1 MSGQFTDQG
10 FDPFSSKTFSGMAQ
24 TDPGVQHDDQDVE
37 EQGNTIT
44 GGYTYPGDDLP
55 ANFARQQQS
64 HMYGDE
70 ASDEFQGSEEGVRG
84 RNDDVSNPFTDEHG
98 DMGMPSGGYGD
109 ERPIMGYNPFLNEQD
124 RCRADGHEAIEEPY
138 EQGEDTYQQNAG
150 QDENHDE
157 SLVGHVSLEEAQY
170 YRDQEQE
177 DANRYQEENE
187 YQGEHED
194 DQVNKQDYKEQENQH
209 YEDKE
214 DLHYKD
220 KEDQHYEDKEYQ
232 HYEDKEY
239 QHYEDKEDQYYGDK
253 EYQHYEDKEDQHY
266 EDKEYQHYGDK
277 EDQHYEDKE
286 DQHYE
291 DKEDQH
297 YEDKEDQHYEDK
309 EDQLFEDKEDKHYEE
324 NVDEVEQEE
333 RQVNK
338 DEQEV
343 IPGYRKLEEDAD
355 DADLE
360 MDPVENIQEANFKD
374 KPVAVSCNL
383 YGDGSEPTILQ
394 SEIVDE
400 DKEYLADDTQDDT
413 RQCPEST
420 QGETFQGGEENVTEE
435 RFPETRAKFGEETF
449 DDEEEE
455 ELGLEVN
462 EVDMDQREGERD
474 YLETPT
480 TNVETD
486 AKRYSDVEDKGQ
498 EDSQDEQEDD
508 ELEQRE
514 DKFVQQELKPA
525 KQTDQDLGIVN
536 QAFSDDAEC
545 DDKIEKDLS
554 SGKEVLVEEN
564 EINPQTA
571 QNVEYIPTDV
581 DDTLDKEIEPMGP
594 EEDES
599 SEEDELT
606 TGEYTS
612 EKVLREDE
620 VLIKDHIETTEKGF
634 EPQYQDLDS
643 FSSHQEYRSFA
654 DNVSEVTSPDTVPQ
668 PLPSPPEPKDMSPF
682 DPNAP
687 SDSPSPCHE
696 NLGQHG
702 DTADENNTGD
712 FLAGEVEGETKFGVD
727 GTAITSTNTRNGT
740 FIHSE
745 DEEEEETEEGSQQL
759 DQGCVT
765 NTGNTETETS
775 VDDRSGEYAGHPMES
790 NDNALMSMSME
801 GSFYDDGGELIG
813 GEDRRAQENHYQ
825 DEDSYEQQSIQLSQ
839 QIQNCFSQPS
849 QEALGQQDTYTHVSS
864 AVNGDIDSILDA
876 PVTAPGL
883 QTPVTEHDSS
893 VDVTESKK
901 FHTNDYASH
910 LAEGT
915 EEAECPGESSI
926 DAVGISSPPD
936 ESTHNQEDLE
946 EALGSIQISEPAAQ
960 ETAEEP
966 SSSVDVVSPEPK
978 SDDALAA
985 AAAPA
990 AVAGFAAAAAAA
1002 AVSTTKTTSVKKSTS
1017 AKAGAKTSTTTTTT
1031 KAVKETKTTNGKP
1044 ASAKKIE
1051 VSTTTVTKTTSKKPT
1066 DSRPASAAT
1075 TEKKSPAKPA
1085 VSSPTKSA
1093 APKATGPL
1101 PSYAQPITPRKP
1113 REAKPS
1119 SPEEKKKTPTPRTPS
1134 ASARTPKTQS
1144 LTTTAS
1150 STTTTTITKTT
1161 VRTTSAAASTTT
1173 TSRTAQLARPKS
1185 SPTKLTN
1192 GTSGS
1197 HTLVDNN
1204 KSPTKKT
1211 ETKSGSGTVKVS
1223 AEKKEIKVTSKI
1235 DAGTKSTTP
1244 KSPTK
1249 PSTPKTPSA
1258 STPKTGEVKEGKEIK
1273 SKIGSLEKT
1282 NHTPGGGNVK
1292 ITTKKPDFTNVTSK
1306 IGSKDKIDHKPGGGN
1321 IKIET
1326 KKLKIEAKSKI
1337 GSLENATHKP
1347 AGGDKKI
1354 EVKKMEWNAKS
1365 KVGSLENA
1373 THVPGGGDKKI
1384 LSEKLEWKSGSR
1396 VGSLDNAKH
1405 EPGGG
1410 NVKIESRKLDFK
1422 EKASPKIGSLDSK
1435 KVSTSEE
1442 ALADEGEDPE
1452 TYLFE
1457 VDPVYPD
1464 IGEFLKTMKHSL
1476 KDIYDSMCE
1485 EMKMMVNM
1493 MRNKVDEIVLKKEG
1507 QIDQSDQMVSLAK
1520 GGIDTLMREQL
1531 PGQDCGYTNNGKGGV
1546 GD

>member
-1 MSGQFTDQG
+1 MADFEEEGAANLAPQKELDDNRYLEEPSLLSGQFTDQR

-24 TDPGVQHDDQDVE
+24 TDPGVQHDDQYVE

-70 ASDEFQGSEEGVRG
+70 ASDEVQGSDEGVRG
-84 RNDDVSNPFTDEHG
+84 RNDHVSNPFTDEHG

-124 RCRADGHEAIEEPY
+124 RCRADGHETIEEPY
-138 EQGEDTYQQNAG
+138 EQGEDTYQQNEQGEDTYQQNEQGEDTYQQNEQGEDTYQQNEQGEDTYQQNAG
-150 QDENHDE
+150 QNEDHDE
-157 SLVGHVSLEEAQY
+157 SPVGHVSLEEAQY

-177 DANRYQEENE
+177 DDNRYQEEKE

-194 DQVNKQDYKEQENQH
+194 DQVNKQNYKEQENQH

-214 DLHYKD
+214 YQHYED

-239 QHYEDKEDQYYGDK
+239 QHYEDKEDQ
-253 EYQHYEDKEDQHY
+253 HF
-266 EDKEYQHYGDK
+266 
-277 EDQHYEDKE
+277 EDKE

-297 YEDKEDQHYEDK
+297 YEDKEALHYKDKEDQLYEDKEAQHYEDKEDQHYEDK
-309 EDQLFEDKEDKHYEE
+309 EDQLYEDKEAQHYDDKKDQHYEDKEDQHYGDKEDQHYEE
-324 NVDEVEQEE
+324 NVDEVEQEA

-383 YGDGSEPTILQ
+383 YGDVGEPALQ
-394 SEIVDE
+394 HSEIVDQ
-400 DKEYLADDTQDDT
+400 DKDYLADDTPDDT
-413 RQCPEST
+413 RQFPEST
-420 QGETFQGGEENVTEE
+420 REGGETFQGGEENETEE
-435 RFPETRAKFGEETF
+435 RFPETSTRAKFGEETRAKFGEEPF
-449 DDEEEE
+449 YDEEEE
-455 ELGLEVN
+455 QGLEVN
-462 EVDMDQREGERD
+462 EVDMDQREGERE

-480 TNVETD
+480 TNIETD

-545 DDKIEKDLS
+545 DYKIEKDFS

-581 DDTLDKEIEPMGP
+581 DNTLDKEIEPMVP
-594 EEDES
+594 EENES

-612 EKVLREDE
+612 EKLSREDE
-620 VLIKDHIETTEKGF
+620 VLIKDHIETMEKGF

-745 DEEEEETEEGSQQL
+745 DEEEEETEEESQQL

-775 VDDRSGEYAGHPMES
+775 VDDRSGEYAGHAMES

-849 QEALGQQDTYTHVSS
+849 QEALGQQDTYTNVSS

-893 VDVTESKK
+893 VDVTESQK

-910 LAEGT
+910 LAEDT
-915 EEAECPGESSI
+915 EEPECPGESSI

-966 SSSVDVVSPEPK
+966 SSSVDVVPPEPK
-978 SDDALAA
+978 SDDALAS

-990 AVAGFAAAAAAA
+990 AVAGVAAAAAAA
-1002 AVSTTKTTSVKKSTS
+1002 AVSTTKTTSVKKYTS
-1017 AKAGAKTSTTTTTT
+1017 AKAGAKTTTTTT

-1093 APKATGPL
+1093 APAAPKATGPV

-1197 HTLVDNN
+1197 HTPVDNN

-1211 ETKSGSGTVKVS
+1211 ETKPGSGTVKVTT
-1223 AEKKEIKVTSKI
+1223 EKKEIKVTSKI

-1249 PSTPKTPSA
+1249 SSTPKTPSA

-1337 GSLENATHKP
+1337 GSFENATHKP
-1347 AGGDKKI
+1347 A
-1354 EVKKMEWNAKS
+1354 
-1365 KVGSLENA
+1365 
-1373 THVPGGGDKKI
+1373 GGDKKI

-1442 ALADEGEDPE
+1442 S
-1452 TYLFE
+1452 
-1457 VDPVYPD
+1457 PVP
-1464 IGEFLKTMKHSL
+1464 
-1476 KDIYDSMCE
+1476 
-1485 EMKMMVNM
+1485 
-1493 MRNKVDEIVLKKEG
+1493 
-1507 QIDQSDQMVSLAK
+1507 A
-1520 GGIDTLMREQL
+1520 
-1531 PGQDCGYTNNGKGGV
+1531 TNGV
-1546 GD
+1546 PTEN